1 MAQESEKPKKE
12 GGLWIPNRIRSISR
26 SVLGDSEK
34 MLLAEIYSFGDK
46 GFYKSNETIAK
57 EYMASERTVSR
68 WVTRIITGEFVYVKN
83 PKGYYRTLWAKL
95 HPSVQEAA
103 KLWYRNKEI
112 PKTDCKPVRQNCLT
126 KLDKISEVTATNSV
140 SRLSQKCPST
150 YKKTNTET
158 NKRINA
164 GDLPLPAGGQT
175 SQLLEDRKA
184 GVVVQVEKLKKSFGS
199 DRGRRT
205 PELTAAEHEQ
215 RRQAQLKAL
224 WAVEAGEKAKKSKLI
239 C

>member
-1 MAQESEKPKKE
+1 MAKERNKPKKE
-12 GGLWIPNRIRSISR
+12 GGVWIPNRIRSISR

-34 MLLAEIYSFGDK
+34 MLLADIYSFGDK

-68 WVTRIITGEFVYVKN
+68 WVARIITGGFVYVKN

-95 HPSVQEAA
+95 HPNVQEAA

-126 KLDKISEVTATNSV
+126 KLDKNSEATATNGV

-158 NKRINA
+158 NKRTNA
-164 GDLPLPAGGQT
+164 VDLPLPAGGQA

-184 GVVVQVEKLKKSFGS
+184 GVVVQIEQLKRNFGS
-199 DRGRRT
+199 DRRRRT
-205 PELTAAEHEQ
+205 ALLTPAEYEQ
-215 RRQAQLKAL
+215 RRQEQLKAL
-224 WAVEAGEKAKKSKLI
+224 QAAEAEQTEVMT
-239 C
+239 

>member
-1 MAQESEKPKKE
+1 MTKKGEKPKKE
-12 GGLWIPNRIRSISR
+12 GGVWIPNRIRSISR

-34 MLLAEIYSFGDK
+34 MLLADIYSFGDK

-68 WVTRIITGEFVYVKN
+68 WVARIITGGFVYVKN

-95 HPSVQEAA
+95 HPNVQEAA
-103 KLWYRNKEI
+103 KLWYRKKEI

-126 KLDKISEVTATNSV
+126 KLDKNGEVTATNGV

-150 YKKTNTET
+150 NKKTNTET
-158 NKRINA
+158 NKRTNA
-164 GDLPLPAGGQT
+164 ADLPLPAGGQA

-184 GVVVQVEKLKKSFGS
+184 GVVVQIEQLKRNFGS

-205 PELTAAEHEQ
+205 PELTPTEFER
-215 RRQAQLKAL
+215 RRQAGKRLL
-224 WAVEAGEKAKKSKLI
+224 LI
-239 C
+239 GQPKHTGVMTDG